1 MNCWEFR
8 HCPEKT
14 FTSCPAYPNKGLDC
28 WKITGTKC
36 NLGQLEKATLSEKVE
51 YCRTCDFYKAYAN
64 KF

>member
-14 FTSCPAYPNKGLDC
+14 FTTCPAYPSKGLDC

-36 NLGQLEKATLSEKVE
+36 DAGRIEKHTIDEKILF
-51 YCRTCDFYKAYAN
+51 CRKCEFFVLHAN
-64 KF
+64 RF

>member
-8 HCPEKT
+8 RCPEKT
-14 FTSCPAYPNKGLDC
+14 FAVCPAYPDKGLDC

-36 NLGQLEKATLSEKVE
+36 NLGRLEKATLNEKIE
-51 YCRTCDFYKAYAN
+51 FCRTCDFYKTYAH